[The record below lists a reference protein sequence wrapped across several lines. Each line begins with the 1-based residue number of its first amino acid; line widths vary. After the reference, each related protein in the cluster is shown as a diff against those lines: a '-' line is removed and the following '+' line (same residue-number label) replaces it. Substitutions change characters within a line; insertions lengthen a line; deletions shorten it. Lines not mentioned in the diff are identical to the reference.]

1 MMTEKVKQQHMFSNK
16 MIAGI
21 LIPVVLEQLLNS
33 IMGTADTMMVSNIG
47 SAAISAVSLVDSINI
62 LVIQAFSALAA
73 GGAIVCSQYIGQQNK
88 KMANESAR
96 QVLFII
102 TAISIA
108 VSVLCLGFKKP
119 LLRLI
124 FGSVEADVMRA
135 SETYFFYTAISF
147 PFIAAYDSAASIFRA
162 QENTKGPMLISMIS
176 NAMNIV
182 GNAIMIWI
190 FHMGVAGAALATGI
204 GQCIPAIAG
213 LVFFMFSKGE
223 LRFTGFKLSLRELGH
238 ACYNGSSEMVSEL
251 SNSVVT
257 VLFNLV
263 LMRLAGEAGV
273 AAISILLYGQ
283 FLFNAFYLGFTI
295 GISPIVGFQYGAK
308 DKKKLRSIYK
318 IAFLFVAVSAVIL
331 TVIAEVLATWIITVF
346 THDPATFE
354 LAEVGFKIFAVNFL
368 FSGLNI
374 TSSGFFTA
382 LSNGK
387 VSAIISFSRTF
398 IFTVLSLL
406 ILPHFLKIYGAWLAV
421 PIAEAVT
428 LLVTVPFHKVYFIG
442 KGEKNYLRG

>member
-1 MMTEKVKQQHMFSNK
+1 MTEKVKQQHMFSNK

-190 FHMGVAGAALATGI
+190 FHMGVAGAAISTLVSRIFCAVVVLIQLRKDRQPIVVRDYLKIRPDWAMIRRILGI
-204 GQCIPAIAG
+204 GIPSGVENSMFQLGKLAIQSTVSTLGTTAIAAQAMTNI
-213 LVFFMFSKGE
+213 LE
-223 LRFTGFKLSLRELGH
+223 NL
-238 ACYNGSSEMVSEL
+238 NGM
-251 SNSVVT
+251 
-257 VLFNLV
+257 
-263 LMRLAGEAGV
+263 
-273 AAISILLYGQ
+273 AAIGGLLHKKIKCDRRSGNHCKLPAGICIDQACDSSWRHGACKCKDVFPYGN
-283 FLFNAFYLGFTI
+283 LDYACEADCMDA
-295 GISPIVGFQYGAK
+295 GICSGIRTSCGG
-308 DKKKLRSIYK
+308 RR
-318 IAFLFVAVSAVIL
+318 
-331 TVIAEVLATWIITVF
+331 
-346 THDPATFE
+346 
-354 LAEVGFKIFAVNFL
+354 KIFYDHVV
-368 FSGLNI
+368 SGH
-374 TSSGFFTA
+374 
-382 LSNGK
+382 
-387 VSAIISFSRTF
+387 V
-398 IFTVLSLL
+398 
-406 ILPHFLKIYGAWLAV
+406 AV
-421 PIAEAVT
+421 PILSVRDTDPISGIWTDGRLDRYVCRLDSACSNIYMEI
-428 LLVTVPFHKVYFIG
+428 P
-442 KGEKNYLRG
+442 

>member
-1 MMTEKVKQQHMFSNK
+1 MTEKVKQQHMFSNK

-190 FHMGVAGAALATGI
+190 CGCGNFYTGLPYILCSGSIDSIKKRPAANCGKRL
-204 GQCIPAIAG
+204 PENPSG
-213 LVFFMFSKGE
+213 LGDDPE
-223 LRFTGFKLSLRELGH
+223 NTRDW
-238 ACYNGSSEMVSEL
+238 
-251 SNSVVT
+251 NSVRCGKQYVPAWKTGDT
-257 VLFNLV
+257 VYRINIRYNCNRSPGNDKYSGESEWNGGNRSWRRVDDNCRSVYGSGQKRRGGLLHKKIKCDRRSGNHCKLPAGICIDQACDSSWRHGACKCKDVFPYGNLDYACEADC
-263 LMRLAGEAGV
+263 MDAG
-273 AAISILLYGQ
+273 ICS
-283 FLFNAFYLGFTI
+283 
-295 GISPIVGFQYGAK
+295 GIRTSCGG
-308 DKKKLRSIYK
+308 RR
-318 IAFLFVAVSAVIL
+318 
-331 TVIAEVLATWIITVF
+331 
-346 THDPATFE
+346 
-354 LAEVGFKIFAVNFL
+354 KIFYDHVV
-368 FSGLNI
+368 SGH
-374 TSSGFFTA
+374 
-382 LSNGK
+382 
-387 VSAIISFSRTF
+387 V
-398 IFTVLSLL
+398 
-406 ILPHFLKIYGAWLAV
+406 AV
-421 PIAEAVT
+421 PILSVRDTDPISGIWTDGRLDRYVCRLDSACSNIYMEI
-428 LLVTVPFHKVYFIG
+428 P
-442 KGEKNYLRG
+442 